1 MLLFFCFIPFNTL
14 ASESVVAMLNGK
26 YYDLLE
32 DAIKNANDN
41 DTITILSDMTL
52 DNRILINKTIT
63 INLNNHTISANNI
76 VFRVEGGTLNLIGK
90 GTLKEINPEYSPL
103 LLKGSQNKD
112 DTNYTNVSVSKDIN
126 LYGWSGIFIDQNNG
140 YGYGITVNFS
150 GNIQSVLDIT
160 SSKGFGIYINGKIKD
175 TYNYPVINILDDASI
190 DSLGVGLYMAGYS
203 KVNIKGENI
212 KITGLDSAIA
222 IKSGILTID
231 DGTFIVNGKKVK
243 PVTGNNSG
251 INESGSTIQIES
263 NKNYKGNIE
272 LYINNGTFESKNSN
286 NIYEY
291 VYNSSNTNIKNI
303 KITNGKFITY
313 NNNNV
318 FDFSSNFNDKN
329 LKFITGGVYKTDPS
343 RYVVSGYKVKDTNDF
358 VVETF
363 KEVEEKEKVK
373 SKKVIIIGITFLL
386 VLVIV
391 GYLIKGRIII

>member
-1 MLLFFCFIPFNTL
+1 
-14 ASESVVAMLNGK
+14 
-26 YYDLLE
+26 
-32 DAIKNANDN
+32 
-41 DTITILSDMTL
+41 
-52 DNRILINKTIT
+52 
-63 INLNNHTISANNI
+63 
-76 VFRVEGGTLNLIGK
+76 
-90 GTLKEINPEYSPL
+90 
-103 LLKGSQNKD
+103 
-112 DTNYTNVSVSKDIN
+112 
-126 LYGWSGIFIDQNNG
+126 
-140 YGYGITVNFS
+140 
-150 GNIQSVLDIT
+150 
-160 SSKGFGIYINGKIKD
+160 
-175 TYNYPVINILDDASI
+175 
-190 DSLGVGLYMAGYS
+190 MAGYS

-222 IKSGILTID
+222 MKSGILTID

-251 INESGSTIQIES
+251 INESGATIQIES

-363 KEVEEKEKVK
+363 KEVEGNEKVK